1 MNRAQGHFER
11 RTSIMGTERV
21 IKRYTNRKLYD
32 TDQSRYVTLDDIAK
46 LIRENEEVRV
56 IDNETQD
63 DLTAVTFAQII
74 LEEEKRKTNLVSV
87 PFLRKLIHSG
97 EAAMQDLTD
106 YAQRAVDQLGDLTG
120 RAGGRVREVVEEG
133 GKAIDE
139 VIDEGRTFI
148 DDLMNLPQRR
158 LESLR
163 DVARKQVESIRQSP
177 SLQREIERLE
187 KSIHSIEQ
195 MLTKLR
201 DSEEQ
206 EAAAEG
212 RSEPTAHAD
221 RKTTE
226 AIVVT
231 EKTMVAGDVVITE
244 ITAEP
249 ALVEEPEEEHH
260 KPRASG
266 GSRG

>member
-1 MNRAQGHFER
+1 
-11 RTSIMGTERV
+11 MGTERV

-32 TDQSRYVTLDDIAK
+32 TDQSRYVTLDDIAR

-97 EAAMQDLTD
+97 EAAVQDLSD
-106 YAQRAVDQLGDLTG
+106 SAKRALDQLGDLTG
-120 RAGGRVREVVEEG
+120 RAGGRVREAVEEG
-133 GKAIDE
+133 GRAIDE
-139 VIDEGRTFI
+139 AIDESRGFI
-148 DDLMNLPQRR
+148 DDLLSLPQRR
-158 LESLR
+158 LESLQ
-163 DVARKQVESIRQSP
+163 DVARKSVDRIRQSP

-195 MLTKLR
+195 MLTRLR
-201 DSEEQ
+201 ETEEH
-206 EAAAEG
+206 EAKAADEKMAAEG
-212 RSEPTAHAD
+212 VVVPPD
-221 RKTTE
+221 RP
-226 AIVVT
+226 
-231 EKTMVAGDVVITE
+231 E
-244 ITAEP
+244 IED
-249 ALVEEPEEEHH
+249 LDD

-266 GSRG
+266 GRSRG

>member
-1 MNRAQGHFER
+1 
-11 RTSIMGTERV
+11 MGTERV

-63 DLTAVTFAQII
+63 DLTAITFAQII

-97 EAAMQDLTD
+97 EAAVQDLSD
-106 YAQRAVDQLGDLTG
+106 SAKRAFDQLGDLTG

-148 DDLMNLPQRR
+148 DDLINVPQRR

-163 DVARKQVESIRQSP
+163 DAARKQVDRIRQSP

-187 KSIHSIEQ
+187 KSIHGIEQ

-201 DSEEQ
+201 ETEEH
-206 EAAAEG
+206 EAAEAAEAASNPAGG
-212 RSEPTAHAD
+212 RKSG
-221 RKTTE
+221 E

-231 EKTMVAGDVVITE
+231 EKTTVAGDVVITE

-249 ALVEEPEEEHH
+249 ADLDSEHEEVRH
-260 KPRASG
+260 KPRVSG
-266 GSRG
+266 GSRA

>member
-1 MNRAQGHFER
+1 
-11 RTSIMGTERV
+11 MGTERV

-46 LIRENEEVRV
+46 LIRDNEEVRV

-63 DLTAVTFAQII
+63 DLTSVTFAQII

-97 EAAMQDLTD
+97 EAAVQDLSD
-106 YAQRAVDQLGDLTG
+106 SAKRALDQLGDLTG

-139 VIDEGRTFI
+139 AIDEGRSFI
-148 DDLMNLPQRR
+148 DELINLPQRR

-163 DVARKQVESIRQSP
+163 DVAFKQVDRIRQAP

-201 DSEEQ
+201 ETEEH
-206 EAAAEG
+206 EAAAAEG
-212 RSEPTAHAD
+212 RAPSHTPE
-221 RKTTE
+221 KKTE
-226 AIVVT
+226 AIIVT
-231 EKTMVAGDVVITE
+231 EKTTVAGDVVITE
-244 ITAEP
+244 ISAEP
-249 ALVEEPEEEHH
+249 VEIEGEPEEVHH
-260 KPRASG
+260 KPRASS

>member
-1 MNRAQGHFER
+1 
-11 RTSIMGTERV
+11 MGTERV

-46 LIRENEEVRV
+46 LIRDNEEVRV

-63 DLTAVTFAQII
+63 DLTSVTFAQII

-97 EAAMQDLTD
+97 EAAVQDLSD
-106 YAQRAVDQLGDLTG
+106 SAKRALDQLGDLTG

-139 VIDEGRTFI
+139 AIDEGRSFI
-148 DDLMNLPQRR
+148 DELINLPQRR

-163 DVARKQVESIRQSP
+163 DVAFKQVDRIRQSP

-201 DSEEQ
+201 ETEEH
-206 EAAAEG
+206 EAAAAAEG
-212 RSEPTAHAD
+212 RGPAHTPE
-221 RKTTE
+221 KKTE
-226 AIVVT
+226 AIIVT

-244 ITAEP
+244 ISAEP
-249 ALVEEPEEEHH
+249 VEIEGEPEEVHHH
-260 KPRASG
+260 KPRASS